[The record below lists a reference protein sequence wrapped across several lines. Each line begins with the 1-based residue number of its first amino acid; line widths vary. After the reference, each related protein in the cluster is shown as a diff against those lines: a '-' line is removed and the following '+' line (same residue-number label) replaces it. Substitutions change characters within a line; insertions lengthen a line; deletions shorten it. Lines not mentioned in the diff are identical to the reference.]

1 MPVNTNFKK
10 SVLCS
15 SMHAILCWN
24 MPKNIGLGLFLGFV
38 ASSSF
43 AESIPAANTVQQA
56 TGEINTATIQT
67 PVAEEAQSLEAE
79 IKQLAAAQGK
89 DSAEELQKIEE
100 AMQQAQAPEVDSLQM
115 LQQQQQAGMT
125 FPEFQPIEFEDL
137 EDLPVAPVDQN
148 LANEIFQVAEQ
159 AKQEAMLDR
168 NGQVPETLVQDATQE
183 ELLQINQAP
192 VNVDALMSSIQADS
206 KIVVEANPA
215 DSTMTELG
223 WMTQAENADQPG
235 FFRRLLHKVR
245 PPRELNTAKVPRIS
259 ADVVISANSA
269 QNGTQNAIGEV
280 SPEAYRTAVDNLSA
294 NIKAKLSSF
303 TQESFADFPAALPQL
318 RTLSNQ
324 AAQAVGFYNAE
335 FKFEKLS
342 DSRVRVNVVPN
353 PPVAI
358 KQQNIEFTGEGQYEA
373 QFQVIGVLPDQ
384 EVDDVFNHGLYEQ
397 TKKRITDAA
406 TDNGYFDSYWRLH
419 DVKVAQPQNTADINL
434 RYETGERYKLGA
446 VEFRMSDPNQE
457 FPLDMDILQ
466 SMVTWQENADYTFW
480 RVNGL
485 ANNLTN
491 SRYFNYTLVDTIRP
505 DPVEHPLELPPDIQ
519 ALVDQQKLSLGD
531 ATVAD
536 KKQVASSQEVTQS
549 VVNEAEFAGTE
560 EGSANENLRT
570 LQVQQENK
578 QTEEERFKEQ
588 ARIDKKIPVIVTL
601 NADRLNSAE
610 VGTGYGTDTGV
621 RLRGQYRRAIVNK
634 RGHSFDANL
643 ELSEIRQAIDGRYN
657 IPYNHP
663 LNDYV
668 ALVGGYEREER
679 DDVAQGSGLLI
690 ESAVAGADRVIKNPM
705 GSWQHTFGLRYRLD
719 RLTETGDVFL
729 DNVPDAF
736 IANGDVEQQSLL
748 LGYEISRTD
757 SNRRVNPSKGFRQ
770 IYKVELGS
778 ESLLS
783 DADLAIFNA
792 GWRFIYSMGENDNHQ
807 FVGRSDL
814 GYIYTEDFNK
824 VPYNLRYFT
833 GGDQS
838 LRGFDYK
845 SLAPQID
852 GFKIGGQALAVG
864 SLEYNYQ
871 FKEGWRAAVFSD
883 FGNAYDTDFSND
895 TEYSVG
901 LGVRWASPIGPIRI
915 DVASGISDD
924 NHPIRLHFFIG
935 SQL

>member
-1 MPVNTNFKK
+1 MLVNTNFKK

-24 MPKNIGLGLFLGFV
+24 MPKKLGLSLFLGLV

-43 AESIPAANTVQQA
+43 AESFTVPNSNAQLAENPAPL
-56 TGEINTATIQT
+56 QT
-67 PVAEEAQSLEAE
+67 PTAEEAQNLAAE

-89 DSAEELQKIEE
+89 DSAEDLQKIEDALE
-100 AMQQAQAPEVDSLQM
+100 QVQTPEFNSLEM
-115 LQQQQQAGMT
+115 LQQQQQAGVS
-125 FPEFQPIEFEDL
+125 FAEFQPIEFEDL
-137 EDLPVAPVDQN
+137 EDLPIAPVDQG

-168 NGQVPETLVQDATQE
+168 NGQVPETLVQDATQQ
-183 ELLQINQAP
+183 ELLQIDQAP
-192 VNVDALMSSIQADS
+192 VNVDQLITNIQADS
-206 KIVVEANPA
+206 NFVVEANPN
-215 DSTMTELG
+215 DTLMTELG
-223 WMTQAENADQPG
+223 WMTQVENADKLG
-235 FFRRLLHKVR
+235 FFRRLLYKVR

-259 ADVVISANSA
+259 ADVVITAKGA
-269 QNGTQNAIGEV
+269 NGTQNSIGEV
-280 SPEAYRTAVDNLSA
+280 SPDAYRTAVDQLSA

-303 TQESFADFPAALPQL
+303 TQESFADFPSALPQL

-342 DSRVRVNVVPN
+342 DSRVRVQVVPN

-406 TDNGYFDSYWRLH
+406 SDNGYFDSYWRLH

-434 RYETGERYKLGA
+434 RYETGERYKLGN

-466 SMVTWQENADYTFW
+466 SMVTWQDNADYTFW

-519 ALVDQQKLSLGD
+519 ALVDQQKISVYD
-531 ATVAD
+531 ATVVD
-536 KKQVASSQEVTQS
+536 QKRVASSQEVTQS

-560 EGSANENLRT
+560 EGASNDKLRM
-570 LQVQQENK
+570 LQAQQEDK
-578 QTEEERFKEQ
+578 QSEEERLKQQ

-610 VGTGYGTDTGV
+610 VGAGYGTDTGV

-643 ELSEIRQAIDGRYN
+643 ELSQIRQAIDGRYN

-679 DDVAQGSGLLI
+679 DDVAQGGGLMI
-690 ESAVAGADRVIKNPM
+690 ESAVAGVDRVIKNPM

-719 RLTETGDVFL
+719 RLTEDGTVFL
-729 DNVPDAF
+729 EKVPDAF

-748 LGYEISRTD
+748 LGYEVSRTD

-770 IYKVELGS
+770 IYKIELGS

-783 DADLAIFNA
+783 DADLAILNA
-792 GWRFIYSMGENDNHQ
+792 GWRFIYSLGENDDHQ

-845 SLAPQID
+845 SLTPQIE

-883 FGNAYDTDFSND
+883 FGNAYDKDFSND

>member
-1 MPVNTNFKK
+1 MLVNTNFKK

-24 MPKNIGLGLFLGFV
+24 MPKKLGLSLFLGLV

-43 AESIPAANTVQQA
+43 AESLTVPNSNAQLA
-56 TGEINTATIQT
+56 ENPVPLQT
-67 PVAEEAQSLEAE
+67 PTAEEAQNLAAE

-89 DSAEELQKIEE
+89 DSAQDLQKIEE
-100 AMQQAQAPEVDSLQM
+100 ALEQAQTPEFNSLEM
-115 LQQQQQAGMT
+115 LQQQQQAGAS
-125 FPEFQPIEFEDL
+125 FAEFQPIEFEDL
-137 EDLPVAPVDQN
+137 EDLPIAPVDQG

-168 NGQVPETLVQDATQE
+168 NGQVPETLVQDATQQ
-183 ELLQINQAP
+183 ELLQIDQAP
-192 VNVDALMSSIQADS
+192 VNVDQLITNIQADS
-206 KIVVEANPA
+206 NFVVEANPN
-215 DSTMTELG
+215 DTLMTELG
-223 WMTQAENADQPG
+223 WMTQVENADKPG
-235 FFRRLLHKVR
+235 FFRRLLYKVR

-259 ADVVISANSA
+259 ADVVITANGV
-269 QNGTQNAIGEV
+269 NGTQNSIGEV
-280 SPEAYRTAVDNLSA
+280 SPDAYRTAVDQLSA

-303 TQESFADFPAALPQL
+303 TQESFADFPSALPQL

-342 DSRVRVNVVPN
+342 DSRVRVQVVPN

-406 TDNGYFDSYWRLH
+406 SDNGYFDSYWRLH

-434 RYETGERYKLGA
+434 RYETGERYKLGN

-466 SMVTWQENADYTFW
+466 SMVTWQDNADYTFW

-505 DPVEHPLELPPDIQ
+505 DPVEYPLELPPDIQ
-519 ALVDQQKLSLGD
+519 ALVDQQKLSVYD
-531 ATVAD
+531 ATVVD
-536 KKQVASSQEVTQS
+536 QKRVVSSQEVTQS

-560 EGSANENLRT
+560 EGASNDKLRM
-570 LQVQQENK
+570 LQAQQEDK
-578 QTEEERFKEQ
+578 QSEEERLKQQ

-610 VGTGYGTDTGV
+610 VGAGYGTDTGV

-643 ELSEIRQAIDGRYN
+643 ELSQIRQAIDGRYN

-679 DDVAQGSGLLI
+679 DDVAQGGGLMI
-690 ESAVAGADRVIKNPM
+690 ESAVAGVDRVIKNPM

-719 RLTETGDVFL
+719 RLTEDGTVFL
-729 DNVPDAF
+729 EKVPDAF

-748 LGYEISRTD
+748 LGYEVSRTD

-770 IYKVELGS
+770 IYKIELGS

-783 DADLAIFNA
+783 DADLAILNA
-792 GWRFIYSMGENDNHQ
+792 GWRFIYSLGENDDHQ

-845 SLAPQID
+845 SLTPQIE

-883 FGNAYDTDFSND
+883 FGNAYDKDFSND

>member
-1 MPVNTNFKK
+1 MLVNTNFKK

-24 MPKNIGLGLFLGFV
+24 MPKKLGLSLFLGLV

-43 AESIPAANTVQQA
+43 AESLTVPNSNAQLA
-56 TGEINTATIQT
+56 ENPVPLQT
-67 PVAEEAQSLEAE
+67 PTAEEAQNLAAE

-89 DSAEELQKIEE
+89 DSAQDLQKIEE
-100 AMQQAQAPEVDSLQM
+100 ALEQAQTPEFNSLEM
-115 LQQQQQAGMT
+115 LQQQQQAGAS
-125 FPEFQPIEFEDL
+125 FAEFQPIEFEDL
-137 EDLPVAPVDQN
+137 EDLPIAPVDQG

-168 NGQVPETLVQDATQE
+168 NGQVPETLVQDATQQ
-183 ELLQINQAP
+183 ELLQIDQAP
-192 VNVDALMSSIQADS
+192 VNVDQLITNIQADS
-206 KIVVEANPA
+206 NFVVEANPNDTLMA
-215 DSTMTELG
+215 ELG
-223 WMTQAENADQPG
+223 WMTQVENADKLG
-235 FFRRLLHKVR
+235 FFRRLLYKVR

-259 ADVVISANSA
+259 ADVVITANGV
-269 QNGTQNAIGEV
+269 NGTQNSIGEV
-280 SPEAYRTAVDNLSA
+280 SPDAYRTAVDQLSA

-303 TQESFADFPAALPQL
+303 TQESFADFPSALPQL

-342 DSRVRVNVVPN
+342 DSRVRVQVVPN

-406 TDNGYFDSYWRLH
+406 SDNGYFDSYWRLH

-434 RYETGERYKLGA
+434 RYETGERYKLGN

-466 SMVTWQENADYTFW
+466 SMVTWQDNADYTFW

-519 ALVDQQKLSLGD
+519 ALVDQQKISVYD
-531 ATVAD
+531 ATVVD
-536 KKQVASSQEVTQS
+536 QKRVVSSQEVTQS

-560 EGSANENLRT
+560 EGASNDKLRM
-570 LQVQQENK
+570 LQAQQEDK
-578 QTEEERFKEQ
+578 QSEEERLKQQ

-610 VGTGYGTDTGV
+610 VGAGFGTDTGV

-643 ELSEIRQAIDGRYN
+643 ELSQIRQAIDGRYN

-679 DDVAQGSGLLI
+679 DDVAQGGGLMI
-690 ESAVAGADRVIKNPM
+690 ESAVAGVDRVIKNPM

-719 RLTETGDVFL
+719 RLTEDGTVFL
-729 DNVPDAF
+729 EKVPDAF

-748 LGYEISRTD
+748 LGYEVSRTD

-770 IYKVELGS
+770 IYKIELGS

-783 DADLAIFNA
+783 DADLAILNA
-792 GWRFIYSMGENDNHQ
+792 GWRFIYSLGENDDHQ

-845 SLAPQID
+845 SLTPQIE

-883 FGNAYDTDFSND
+883 FGNAYDKDFSND

>member
-1 MPVNTNFKK
+1 MLVNTNFKK

-24 MPKNIGLGLFLGFV
+24 MPKKLGLSLFLGLV

-43 AESIPAANTVQQA
+43 AESLKVANS
-56 TGEINTATIQT
+56 NTQLAENPTPLQT
-67 PVAEEAQSLEAE
+67 PTTEEAQNLAEE

-89 DSAEELQKIEE
+89 DSAEDLQKIEDALE
-100 AMQQAQAPEVDSLQM
+100 QAQTPEFNSLEM
-115 LQQQQQAGMT
+115 LQQQQQAGAS
-125 FPEFQPIEFEDL
+125 FAEFQPIEFEDL
-137 EDLPVAPVDQN
+137 EDLPIAPVDQQ
-148 LANEIFQVAEQ
+148 LANEIFQVAQQ

-168 NGQVPETLVQDATQE
+168 NGQLPETLVQDATQQE
-183 ELLQINQAP
+183 VLQIDQAP
-192 VNVDALMSSIQADS
+192 VNIDQLMTSIQADRNF
-206 KIVVEANPA
+206 VVEANPS
-215 DSTMTELG
+215 DTLTELG
-223 WMTQAENADQPG
+223 WMTQVENADKPG
-235 FFRRLLHKVR
+235 FFRRLLYKVR

-259 ADVVISANSA
+259 ADVVITANSA
-269 QNGTQNAIGEV
+269 NGTQDSIGEV
-280 SPEAYRTAVDNLSA
+280 SPNAYRTAVDQLSA

-303 TQESFADFPAALPQL
+303 TQESFADFPSALPQL

-342 DSRVRVNVVPN
+342 ESRVRVHVVPN

-406 TDNGYFDSYWRLH
+406 SDNGYFDSYWRLH

-434 RYETGERYKLGA
+434 RYETGERYKLGN

-466 SMVTWQENADYTFW
+466 SLVTWQDNADYTFW

-519 ALVDQQKLSLGD
+519 ALVDQQKLSVYE
-531 ATVAD
+531 ATAAD
-536 KKQVASSQEVTQS
+536 QKRVVSSQEVTQS

-560 EGSANENLRT
+560 EGTSNDKLRI
-570 LQVQQENK
+570 LQAQQEDT
-578 QTEEERFKEQ
+578 QSEEERLKQQ

-610 VGTGYGTDTGV
+610 VGAGFGTDTGV

-643 ELSEIRQAIDGRYN
+643 ELSQIRQAIDGRYN

-679 DDVAQGSGLLI
+679 DDVAQGGGLMI
-690 ESAVAGADRVIKNPM
+690 ESAVAGVDRVIKKPM

-719 RLTETGDVFL
+719 RLTEDGTMFL
-729 DNVPDAF
+729 TKPDAF

-748 LGYEISRTD
+748 LGYEVSRTD

-783 DADLAIFNA
+783 DADLAILNA
-792 GWRFIYSMGENDNHQ
+792 GWRFIYSFGENDDHQ

-845 SLAPQID
+845 SLSPQIE

-883 FGNAYDTDFSND
+883 FGNAYDKDFSND

>member
-1 MPVNTNFKK
+1 M
-10 SVLCS
+10 
-15 SMHAILCWN
+15 
-24 MPKNIGLGLFLGFV
+24 
-38 ASSSF
+38 
-43 AESIPAANTVQQA
+43 
-56 TGEINTATIQT
+56 
-67 PVAEEAQSLEAE
+67 
-79 IKQLAAAQGK
+79 
-89 DSAEELQKIEE
+89 
-100 AMQQAQAPEVDSLQM
+100 
-115 LQQQQQAGMT
+115 
-125 FPEFQPIEFEDL
+125 
-137 EDLPVAPVDQN
+137 
-148 LANEIFQVAEQ
+148 AEQ

-168 NGQVPETLVQDATQE
+168 NGQVPETLVQDATQQ
-183 ELLQINQAP
+183 ELLQIDQAP
-192 VNVDALMSSIQADS
+192 VNVDQLITNIQTDS
-206 KIVVEANPA
+206 NFVVEANPN
-215 DSTMTELG
+215 DTLMTELG
-223 WMTQAENADQPG
+223 WMTQVENADKPG
-235 FFRRLLHKVR
+235 FFRRLLYKVR

-259 ADVVISANSA
+259 ADVVITANGA
-269 QNGTQNAIGEV
+269 NGTQDSIGEV
-280 SPEAYRTAVDNLSA
+280 SPDAYRTAVDQLSA

-303 TQESFADFPAALPQL
+303 TQESFADFPSALPQL

-342 DSRVRVNVVPN
+342 DSRVRVQVVPN

-406 TDNGYFDSYWRLH
+406 SDNGYFDSYWRLH

-434 RYETGERYKLGA
+434 RYETGERYKLGN

-466 SMVTWQENADYTFW
+466 SMVTWQDNADYTFW

-505 DPVEHPLELPPDIQ
+505 DPVEYPLELPPDIQ
-519 ALVDQQKLSLGD
+519 ALVDQQKLSVYD
-531 ATVAD
+531 ATVVD
-536 KKQVASSQEVTQS
+536 QKRVASSQEVTQS

-560 EGSANENLRT
+560 EGASNDKLRM
-570 LQVQQENK
+570 LQAQQEDK
-578 QTEEERFKEQ
+578 QSEEERLKQQ

-610 VGTGYGTDTGV
+610 VGAGYGTDTGV

-643 ELSEIRQAIDGRYN
+643 ELSQIRQAIDGRYN

-679 DDVAQGSGLLI
+679 DDVAQGGGLLI

-719 RLTETGDVFL
+719 RLTEDGTVFL
-729 DNVPDAF
+729 EKVPDAF

-748 LGYEISRTD
+748 LGYEVSRTD

-770 IYKVELGS
+770 IYKIELGS

-783 DADLAIFNA
+783 DADLAILNA
-792 GWRFIYSMGENDNHQ
+792 GWRFIYSLGENDDHQ

-845 SLAPQID
+845 SLTPQIE

-883 FGNAYDTDFSND
+883 FGNAYDKDFSND

>member
-1 MPVNTNFKK
+1 MLVNTNFKK

-24 MPKNIGLGLFLGFV
+24 MPKKLGLSLFLGLV

-43 AESIPAANTVQQA
+43 AESLKVSNSNTQLA
-56 TGEINTATIQT
+56 ENPTSLQT
-67 PVAEEAQSLEAE
+67 PTTEEAQNLAEE

-89 DSAEELQKIEE
+89 DSAQDLQKIEE
-100 AMQQAQAPEVDSLQM
+100 ALEQAQTPEFNSLEM
-115 LQQQQQAGMT
+115 LQQQQQAGAS
-125 FPEFQPIEFEDL
+125 FAEFQPIEFEDL
-137 EDLPVAPVDQN
+137 EDLPIAPVDQG

-168 NGQVPETLVQDATQE
+168 NGQVPETLVQDATQQ
-183 ELLQINQAP
+183 ELLQIDQAP
-192 VNVDALMSSIQADS
+192 VNVDQLITNIQADS
-206 KIVVEANPA
+206 NFVVEANPNDTLMA
-215 DSTMTELG
+215 ELG
-223 WMTQAENADQPG
+223 WMTQVENADKPG
-235 FFRRLLHKVR
+235 FFRRLLYKVR

-259 ADVVISANSA
+259 ADVVITANGA
-269 QNGTQNAIGEV
+269 NGTQNSIGEV
-280 SPEAYRTAVDNLSA
+280 SPDAYRTAVDQLSA

-303 TQESFADFPAALPQL
+303 TQESFADFPSALPQL

-342 DSRVRVNVVPN
+342 DSRVRVQVVPN

-406 TDNGYFDSYWRLH
+406 SDNGYFDSYWRLH

-434 RYETGERYKLGA
+434 RYETGERYKLGN

-466 SMVTWQENADYTFW
+466 SMVTWQDNADYTFW

-505 DPVEHPLELPPDIQ
+505 DPVEYPLELPPDIQ
-519 ALVDQQKLSLGD
+519 ALVDQQKLSVYD
-531 ATVAD
+531 ATVVD
-536 KKQVASSQEVTQS
+536 QKRVVSSQEVTQS

-560 EGSANENLRT
+560 EGASNDKLRM
-570 LQVQQENK
+570 LQAQQEDK
-578 QTEEERFKEQ
+578 QSEEERLKQQ

-610 VGTGYGTDTGV
+610 VGAGYGTDTGV

-643 ELSEIRQAIDGRYN
+643 ELSQIRQAIDGRYN

-679 DDVAQGSGLLI
+679 DDVAQGGGLMI
-690 ESAVAGADRVIKNPM
+690 ESAVAGVDRVIKNPM

-719 RLTETGDVFL
+719 RLTEDGTVFL
-729 DNVPDAF
+729 EKVPDAF

-748 LGYEISRTD
+748 LGYEVSRTD

-770 IYKVELGS
+770 IYKIELGS

-783 DADLAIFNA
+783 DADLAILNA
-792 GWRFIYSMGENDNHQ
+792 GWRFIYSLGENDDHQ

-845 SLAPQID
+845 SLTPQIE

-883 FGNAYDTDFSND
+883 FGNAYDKDFSND

>member
-1 MPVNTNFKK
+1 MLVNTNFKK

-24 MPKNIGLGLFLGFV
+24 MPKKLGLSLFLGLV

-43 AESIPAANTVQQA
+43 AESLTVPNSNAQLAENPAPL
-56 TGEINTATIQT
+56 QT
-67 PVAEEAQSLEAE
+67 PTAEEAQNLAAE

-89 DSAEELQKIEE
+89 DSAEDLQKIEE
-100 AMQQAQAPEVDSLQM
+100 ALEQAQTPEFNSLEM
-115 LQQQQQAGMT
+115 LQQQQQAGAS
-125 FPEFQPIEFEDL
+125 FAEFQPIEFEDL
-137 EDLPVAPVDQN
+137 EDLPIAPVDQG

-168 NGQVPETLVQDATQE
+168 NGQVPETLVQDATQQ
-183 ELLQINQAP
+183 ELLQIDQAP
-192 VNVDALMSSIQADS
+192 VNVDQLITNIQADS
-206 KIVVEANPA
+206 NFVVEANPNDTLMA
-215 DSTMTELG
+215 ELG
-223 WMTQAENADQPG
+223 WMTQVENADKPG
-235 FFRRLLHKVR
+235 FFRRLLYKVR

-259 ADVVISANSA
+259 ADVVITANGV
-269 QNGTQNAIGEV
+269 NGTQNSIGEV
-280 SPEAYRTAVDNLSA
+280 SPDAYRTAVDQLSA

-303 TQESFADFPAALPQL
+303 TQESFADFPSALPQL

-342 DSRVRVNVVPN
+342 DSRVRVQVVPN

-406 TDNGYFDSYWRLH
+406 SDNGYFDSYWRLH

-434 RYETGERYKLGA
+434 RYETGERYKLGN

-466 SMVTWQENADYTFW
+466 SMVTWQDNADYTFW

-505 DPVEHPLELPPDIQ
+505 DPVEYPLELPPDIQ
-519 ALVDQQKLSLGD
+519 ALVDQQKLSVYD
-531 ATVAD
+531 ATVVD
-536 KKQVASSQEVTQS
+536 QKRVVSSQEVTQS

-560 EGSANENLRT
+560 EGASNDKLRM
-570 LQVQQENK
+570 LQAQQEDK
-578 QTEEERFKEQ
+578 QSEEERLKQQ

-610 VGTGYGTDTGV
+610 VGAGFGTDTGV

-643 ELSEIRQAIDGRYN
+643 ELSQIRQAIDGRYN

-679 DDVAQGSGLLI
+679 DDVAQGGGLMI
-690 ESAVAGADRVIKNPM
+690 ESAVAGVDRVIKNPM

-719 RLTETGDVFL
+719 RLTEDGTVFL
-729 DNVPDAF
+729 EKVPDAF
-736 IANGDVEQQSLL
+736 IANGDVDQQSLL
-748 LGYEISRTD
+748 LGYEVSRTD

-770 IYKVELGS
+770 IYKIELGS

-783 DADLAIFNA
+783 DADLAILNA
-792 GWRFIYSMGENDNHQ
+792 GWRFIYSLGENDDHQ

-845 SLAPQID
+845 SLTPQIE

-883 FGNAYDTDFSND
+883 FGNAYDKDFSND

>member
-1 MPVNTNFKK
+1 MLVNTNFKK

-24 MPKNIGLGLFLGFV
+24 MPKKLGLSLFLGLV

-43 AESIPAANTVQQA
+43 AESLTVPNSNAQLAENPAPLQNPT
-56 TGEINTATIQT
+56 T
-67 PVAEEAQSLEAE
+67 EEAQNLAEE

-89 DSAEELQKIEE
+89 DSAEDLQKIEE
-100 AMQQAQAPEVDSLQM
+100 ALEQAQTPEFNSLEM
-115 LQQQQQAGMT
+115 LQQQQQAGAS
-125 FPEFQPIEFEDL
+125 FAEFQPIEFEDL
-137 EDLPVAPVDQN
+137 EDLPIAPVDQG

-168 NGQVPETLVQDATQE
+168 NGQVPETLVQDATQQ
-183 ELLQINQAP
+183 ELLQIDQAP
-192 VNVDALMSSIQADS
+192 VNVDQLMTSIQADRNF
-206 KIVVEANPA
+206 VVEANPS
-215 DSTMTELG
+215 DTLTELG
-223 WMTQAENADQPG
+223 WMTQVENADKPG
-235 FFRRLLHKVR
+235 FFRRLLYRVR

-259 ADVVISANSA
+259 ADVVITANGA
-269 QNGTQNAIGEV
+269 NGTQNSIGEV
-280 SPEAYRTAVDNLSA
+280 SPDAYRTAVDHLSA

-303 TQESFADFPAALPQL
+303 TQESFADFPSALPQL

-342 DSRVRVNVVPN
+342 DSRVRVHVVPN

-406 TDNGYFDSYWRLH
+406 SDNGYFDSYWRLH

-434 RYETGERYKLGA
+434 RYETGERYKLGN

-466 SMVTWQENADYTFW
+466 SMVTWQDNADYTFW

-505 DPVEHPLELPPDIQ
+505 DPVEYPLELPPDIQ
-519 ALVDQQKLSLGD
+519 ALVDQQKLSVYD
-531 ATVAD
+531 ATVVD
-536 KKQVASSQEVTQS
+536 QKRVVSSQEVTQS

-560 EGSANENLRT
+560 EGASNDKLRM
-570 LQVQQENK
+570 LQAQQEDK
-578 QTEEERFKEQ
+578 QSEEERLKQQ

-610 VGTGYGTDTGV
+610 VGAGFGTDTGV

-643 ELSEIRQAIDGRYN
+643 ELSQIRQAIDGRYN

-679 DDVAQGSGLLI
+679 DDVAQGGGLMI
-690 ESAVAGADRVIKNPM
+690 ESAVAGVDRVIKNPM

-719 RLTETGDVFL
+719 RLTEDGTVFL
-729 DNVPDAF
+729 EKVPDAF
-736 IANGDVEQQSLL
+736 IANGDVDQQSLL
-748 LGYEISRTD
+748 LGYEVSRTD

-770 IYKVELGS
+770 IYKIELGS

-783 DADLAIFNA
+783 DADLAILNA
-792 GWRFIYSMGENDNHQ
+792 GWRFIYSLGENDDHQ

-845 SLAPQID
+845 SLTPQIE

-883 FGNAYDTDFSND
+883 FGNAYDKDFSND

>member
-1 MPVNTNFKK
+1 MLVNTNFKK

-24 MPKNIGLGLFLGFV
+24 MPKKLGLSLFLGLV

-43 AESIPAANTVQQA
+43 AESLTVPNSNAQLA
-56 TGEINTATIQT
+56 ENPVPLQT
-67 PVAEEAQSLEAE
+67 PTAEEAQNLAAE

-89 DSAEELQKIEE
+89 DSAQDLQKIEE
-100 AMQQAQAPEVDSLQM
+100 ALEQAQTPEFNSLEM
-115 LQQQQQAGMT
+115 LQQQQQAGA
-125 FPEFQPIEFEDL
+125 FFAEFQPIEFEDL
-137 EDLPVAPVDQN
+137 EDLPIAPVDQG

-168 NGQVPETLVQDATQE
+168 NGQVPETLVQDATQQ
-183 ELLQINQAP
+183 ELLQIDQAP
-192 VNVDALMSSIQADS
+192 VNVDRLITNIQADS
-206 KIVVEANPA
+206 NFVVEANPNDTLMA
-215 DSTMTELG
+215 ELG
-223 WMTQAENADQPG
+223 WMTQVENADKPG
-235 FFRRLLHKVR
+235 FFRRLLYKVR

-259 ADVVISANSA
+259 ADVVITANGA
-269 QNGTQNAIGEV
+269 NGTQDSIGEV
-280 SPEAYRTAVDNLSA
+280 SPDAYRTAVDQLSA
-294 NIKAKLSSF
+294 NIKAKLSSY
-303 TQESFADFPAALPQL
+303 TQESFADFPSALPQL

-342 DSRVRVNVVPN
+342 DSRVRVHVVPN

-406 TDNGYFDSYWRLH
+406 SDNGYFDSYWRLH

-434 RYETGERYKLGA
+434 RYETGERYKLGN

-466 SMVTWQENADYTFW
+466 SLVTWQDNADYTFW

-519 ALVDQQKLSLGD
+519 ALVDQQKLSVYE
-531 ATVAD
+531 ATPAD
-536 KKQVASSQEVTQS
+536 QKRVVSSQEVTQS

-560 EGSANENLRT
+560 EGTSNDKLRI
-570 LQVQQENK
+570 LQAQQEDK
-578 QTEEERFKEQ
+578 QSEEERLKQQ

-610 VGTGYGTDTGV
+610 VGAGFGTDTGV

-643 ELSEIRQAIDGRYN
+643 ELSQIRQAIDGRYN

-679 DDVAQGSGLLI
+679 DDVAQGGGLMI
-690 ESAVAGADRVIKNPM
+690 ESAVAGVDRVIKKPM

-719 RLTETGDVFL
+719 RLTEDGTVFL
-729 DNVPDAF
+729 TKPDAF

-748 LGYEISRTD
+748 LGYEVSRTD

-783 DADLAIFNA
+783 DADLAILNA
-792 GWRFIYSMGENDNHQ
+792 GWRFIYSLGENDDHQ

-845 SLAPQID
+845 SLTPQIE

-883 FGNAYDTDFSND
+883 FGNAYDKDFSND

>member
-1 MPVNTNFKK
+1 MLVNTNFKK

-24 MPKNIGLGLFLGFV
+24 MPKKLGLSLFLGLV

-43 AESIPAANTVQQA
+43 AESLTVPNSNAQLA
-56 TGEINTATIQT
+56 ENPVPLQT
-67 PVAEEAQSLEAE
+67 PTAEEAQNLAAE

-89 DSAEELQKIEE
+89 DSAQDLQKIEE
-100 AMQQAQAPEVDSLQM
+100 ALEQAQTPEFNSLEM
-115 LQQQQQAGMT
+115 LQQQQQAGAS
-125 FPEFQPIEFEDL
+125 FAEFQPIEFEDL
-137 EDLPVAPVDQN
+137 EDLPIAPVDQG

-168 NGQVPETLVQDATQE
+168 NGQVPETLVQDATQQ
-183 ELLQINQAP
+183 ELLQIDQAP
-192 VNVDALMSSIQADS
+192 VNVDQLITNIQADS
-206 KIVVEANPA
+206 NFVVEANPN
-215 DSTMTELG
+215 DTLMTELG
-223 WMTQAENADQPG
+223 WMTQVENADKPG
-235 FFRRLLHKVR
+235 FFRRLLYKVR

-259 ADVVISANSA
+259 ADVVITANGA
-269 QNGTQNAIGEV
+269 NGTQNSIGEV
-280 SPEAYRTAVDNLSA
+280 SPDAYRTAVDHLSA

-303 TQESFADFPAALPQL
+303 TQESFADFPSALPQL

-342 DSRVRVNVVPN
+342 DSRVRVQVVPN

-406 TDNGYFDSYWRLH
+406 SDNGYFDSYWRLH

-434 RYETGERYKLGA
+434 RYETGERYKLGN

-466 SMVTWQENADYTFW
+466 SMVTWQDNADYTFW

-505 DPVEHPLELPPDIQ
+505 DPVEYPLELPPDIQ
-519 ALVDQQKLSLGD
+519 ALVDQQKLSVYD
-531 ATVAD
+531 ATVVD
-536 KKQVASSQEVTQS
+536 QKRVVSSQEVTQS

-560 EGSANENLRT
+560 EGASNDKLRM
-570 LQVQQENK
+570 LQAQQEDK
-578 QTEEERFKEQ
+578 QSEEERLKQQ

-610 VGTGYGTDTGV
+610 VGAGYGTDTGV

-643 ELSEIRQAIDGRYN
+643 ELSQIRQAIDGRYN

-679 DDVAQGSGLLI
+679 DDVAQGGGLMI
-690 ESAVAGADRVIKNPM
+690 ESAVAGVDRVIKNPM

-719 RLTETGDVFL
+719 RLTEDGTVFL
-729 DNVPDAF
+729 EKVPDAF

-748 LGYEISRTD
+748 LGYEVSRTD

-770 IYKVELGS
+770 IYKIELGS

-783 DADLAIFNA
+783 DADLAILNA
-792 GWRFIYSMGENDNHQ
+792 GWRFIYSLGENDDHQ

-845 SLAPQID
+845 SLTPQIE

-883 FGNAYDTDFSND
+883 FGNAYDKDFSND

>member
-1 MPVNTNFKK
+1 MLVNTNFKK

-24 MPKNIGLGLFLGFV
+24 MPKKLGLSLFLGLV

-43 AESIPAANTVQQA
+43 AESLTVPNSNAQLAENPAPL
-56 TGEINTATIQT
+56 QT
-67 PVAEEAQSLEAE
+67 PTAEEAQNLAAE

-89 DSAEELQKIEE
+89 DSAQDLQKIEE
-100 AMQQAQAPEVDSLQM
+100 ALEQAQTPEFNSLEM
-115 LQQQQQAGMT
+115 LQQQQQAGAS
-125 FPEFQPIEFEDL
+125 FAEFQPIEFEDL
-137 EDLPVAPVDQN
+137 EDLPIAPVDQG

-168 NGQVPETLVQDATQE
+168 NGQVPETLVQDATQQ
-183 ELLQINQAP
+183 ELLQIDQAP
-192 VNVDALMSSIQADS
+192 VNVDQLITNIQADS
-206 KIVVEANPA
+206 NFVVEANPN
-215 DSTMTELG
+215 DTLMTELG
-223 WMTQAENADQPG
+223 WMTQVENADKPG
-235 FFRRLLHKVR
+235 FFRRLLYKVR

-259 ADVVISANSA
+259 ADVVITANGA
-269 QNGTQNAIGEV
+269 NGTQNSIGEV
-280 SPEAYRTAVDNLSA
+280 SPDAYRTAVDHLSA

-303 TQESFADFPAALPQL
+303 TQESFADFPSALPQL

-342 DSRVRVNVVPN
+342 DSRVRVQVVPN

-406 TDNGYFDSYWRLH
+406 SDNGYFDSYWRLH

-434 RYETGERYKLGA
+434 RYETGERYKLGN

-466 SMVTWQENADYTFW
+466 SMVTWQDNADYTFW

-505 DPVEHPLELPPDIQ
+505 DPVEYPLELPPDIQ
-519 ALVDQQKLSLGD
+519 ALVDQQKLSVYD
-531 ATVAD
+531 ATVVD
-536 KKQVASSQEVTQS
+536 QKRVVSSQEVTQS

-560 EGSANENLRT
+560 EGASNDKLRM
-570 LQVQQENK
+570 LQAQQEDK
-578 QTEEERFKEQ
+578 QSEEERLKQQ

-610 VGTGYGTDTGV
+610 VGAGFGTDTGV

-643 ELSEIRQAIDGRYN
+643 ELSQIRQAIDGRYN

-679 DDVAQGSGLLI
+679 DDVAQGGGLMI
-690 ESAVAGADRVIKNPM
+690 ESAVAGVDRVIKKPM

-719 RLTETGDVFL
+719 RLTEDGTVFL
-729 DNVPDAF
+729 TKPDAF

-748 LGYEISRTD
+748 LGYEVSRTD

-770 IYKVELGS
+770 IYKIELGS

-783 DADLAIFNA
+783 DADLAILNA
-792 GWRFIYSMGENDNHQ
+792 GWRFIYSLGENDDHQ

-845 SLAPQID
+845 SLTPQTE

-883 FGNAYDTDFSND
+883 FGNAYDKDFSND

>member
-303 TQESFADFPAALPQL
+303 TQESFADFPVALPQL

-560 EGSANENLRT
+560 EGPANENLRT

-814 GYIYTEDFNK
+814 GYIYTEDFKK

>member
-1 MPVNTNFKK
+1 MLVNTNFKK

-24 MPKNIGLGLFLGFV
+24 MPKKLGLSLFLGLV

-43 AESIPAANTVQQA
+43 AESLKVSNSNTQLA
-56 TGEINTATIQT
+56 ENPTSLQT
-67 PVAEEAQSLEAE
+67 PTTEEAQNLAEE

-89 DSAEELQKIEE
+89 DSAQDLQKIEE
-100 AMQQAQAPEVDSLQM
+100 ALEQAQTPEFNSLEM
-115 LQQQQQAGMT
+115 LQQQQQAGAS
-125 FPEFQPIEFEDL
+125 FAEFQPIEFEDL
-137 EDLPVAPVDQN
+137 EDLPIAPVDQQ
-148 LANEIFQVAEQ
+148 LANEIFQVAQQ

-168 NGQVPETLVQDATQE
+168 NGQVPETLVQDATQQ
-183 ELLQINQAP
+183 ELLQIDQAP
-192 VNVDALMSSIQADS
+192 VNVDQLMTSIQADS
-206 KIVVEANPA
+206 NFVVEANPS
-215 DSTMTELG
+215 DTLTELG
-223 WMTQAENADQPG
+223 WMTQVENADKLG
-235 FFRRLLHKVR
+235 FFRRLLYKVR

-259 ADVVISANSA
+259 ADVVITANSA
-269 QNGTQNAIGEV
+269 NGTQNSIGEV
-280 SPEAYRTAVDNLSA
+280 SPDAYRTAVDQLSA

-303 TQESFADFPAALPQL
+303 TQESFADFPSALPQL

-342 DSRVRVNVVPN
+342 DSRVRVHVVPN

-406 TDNGYFDSYWRLH
+406 LDNGYFDSYWRLH

-434 RYETGERYKLGA
+434 RYETGERYKLGN

-466 SMVTWQENADYTFW
+466 SLVTWQDNADYTFW

-519 ALVDQQKLSLGD
+519 ALVDQQKLSVYE
-531 ATVAD
+531 ATAAD
-536 KKQVASSQEVTQS
+536 QKRVVSSQEVTQS

-560 EGSANENLRT
+560 EGTSNDKLRI
-570 LQVQQENK
+570 LQAQQEDK
-578 QTEEERFKEQ
+578 QSEEERLKQQ

-610 VGTGYGTDTGV
+610 VGAGFGTDTGV

-643 ELSEIRQAIDGRYN
+643 ELSQIRQAIDGRYN

-679 DDVAQGSGLLI
+679 DDVAQGGGLMI
-690 ESAVAGADRVIKNPM
+690 ESAVAGVDRVIKKPM

-719 RLTETGDVFL
+719 RLTEDGTVFL
-729 DNVPDAF
+729 TKPDAF

-748 LGYEISRTD
+748 LGYEVSRTD

-783 DADLAIFNA
+783 DADLAILNA
-792 GWRFIYSMGENDNHQ
+792 GWRFIYSLGENDDHQ

-845 SLAPQID
+845 SLSPQIE

-883 FGNAYDTDFSND
+883 FGNAYDKDFSND

>member
-342 DSRVRVNVVPN
+342 DSRVRVNIVPN

-397 TKKRITDAA
+397 TKNRITDAA

-505 DPVEHPLELPPDIQ
+505 DPVEHPIELPPDIQ

-610 VGTGYGTDTGV
+610 VGAGYGTDTGV

>member
-1 MPVNTNFKK
+1 MLVNTNFKK

-24 MPKNIGLGLFLGFV
+24 MPKKLGLSLFLGLV

-43 AESIPAANTVQQA
+43 AESLKVSNSNTQLA
-56 TGEINTATIQT
+56 ENPTSLQT
-67 PVAEEAQSLEAE
+67 PTTEEAQNLAEE

-89 DSAEELQKIEE
+89 DSAQDLQKIEE
-100 AMQQAQAPEVDSLQM
+100 ALEQAQTPEFNSLEM
-115 LQQQQQAGMT
+115 LQQQQQAGAS
-125 FPEFQPIEFEDL
+125 FAEFQPIEFEDL
-137 EDLPVAPVDQN
+137 EDLPIAPVDQG

-168 NGQVPETLVQDATQE
+168 NGQVPETLVQDATQQ
-183 ELLQINQAP
+183 ELLQIDQAP
-192 VNVDALMSSIQADS
+192 VNVDQLITNIQADS
-206 KIVVEANPA
+206 NFVVEANPN
-215 DSTMTELG
+215 DTLMTELG
-223 WMTQAENADQPG
+223 WMTQVENADKPG
-235 FFRRLLHKVR
+235 FFRRLLYKVR

-259 ADVVISANSA
+259 ADVVITANGA
-269 QNGTQNAIGEV
+269 NGTQNSIGEV
-280 SPEAYRTAVDNLSA
+280 SPDAYRTAVDHLSA

-303 TQESFADFPAALPQL
+303 TQESFADFPSALPQL

-342 DSRVRVNVVPN
+342 DSRVRVHVVPN

-406 TDNGYFDSYWRLH
+406 SDNGYFDSYWRLH

-434 RYETGERYKLGA
+434 RYETGERYKLGN

-466 SMVTWQENADYTFW
+466 SMVTWQDNADYTFW

-505 DPVEHPLELPPDIQ
+505 DPVEYPLELPPDIQ
-519 ALVDQQKLSLGD
+519 ALVDQQKLSVYD
-531 ATVAD
+531 ATVVD
-536 KKQVASSQEVTQS
+536 QKRVVSSQEVTQS

-560 EGSANENLRT
+560 EGASNDKLHM
-570 LQVQQENK
+570 LQAQQEDK
-578 QTEEERFKEQ
+578 QSEEERLKQQ

-610 VGTGYGTDTGV
+610 VGAGYGTDTGV

-643 ELSEIRQAIDGRYN
+643 ELSQIRQAIDGRYN

-679 DDVAQGSGLLI
+679 DDVAQGGGLMI
-690 ESAVAGADRVIKNPM
+690 ESAVAGVDRVIKNPM

-719 RLTETGDVFL
+719 RLTEDGTVFL
-729 DNVPDAF
+729 EKVPDAF

-748 LGYEISRTD
+748 LGYEVSRTD

-770 IYKVELGS
+770 IYKIELGS

-783 DADLAIFNA
+783 DADLAILNA
-792 GWRFIYSMGENDNHQ
+792 GWRFIYSLGENDDHQ

-845 SLAPQID
+845 SLTPQIE

-883 FGNAYDTDFSND
+883 FGNAYDKDFSND

>member
-1 MPVNTNFKK
+1 MLVNTNFKK

-24 MPKNIGLGLFLGFV
+24 MPKKLGLSLFLGLV

-43 AESIPAANTVQQA
+43 AESLKVPNSNTQLA
-56 TGEINTATIQT
+56 ENPTPLQT
-67 PVAEEAQSLEAE
+67 PTTEEAQNLAEE

-89 DSAEELQKIEE
+89 DSAEDLQKIEDALE
-100 AMQQAQAPEVDSLQM
+100 QAQTPEFNSLEM
-115 LQQQQQAGMT
+115 LQQQQQAGAS
-125 FPEFQPIEFEDL
+125 FAEFQPIEFEDL
-137 EDLPVAPVDQN
+137 EDLPIAPVDQQ
-148 LANEIFQVAEQ
+148 LANEIFQVAQQ

-168 NGQVPETLVQDATQE
+168 NGQLPETLVQDATQQE
-183 ELLQINQAP
+183 VLQIDQAP
-192 VNVDALMSSIQADS
+192 VNIDQLMTSIQADRNF
-206 KIVVEANPA
+206 VVEANPS
-215 DSTMTELG
+215 DTLTELG
-223 WMTQAENADQPG
+223 WMTQVENADKPG
-235 FFRRLLHKVR
+235 FFRRLLYKVR

-259 ADVVISANSA
+259 ADVVITANSA
-269 QNGTQNAIGEV
+269 NGTQDSIGEV
-280 SPEAYRTAVDNLSA
+280 SPNAYRTAVDQLSA

-303 TQESFADFPAALPQL
+303 TQESFADFPSALPQL

-342 DSRVRVNVVPN
+342 ESRVRVHVVPN

-406 TDNGYFDSYWRLH
+406 SDNGYFDSYWRLH

-434 RYETGERYKLGA
+434 RYETGERYKLGN

-466 SMVTWQENADYTFW
+466 SLVTWQDNADYTFW

-519 ALVDQQKLSLGD
+519 ALVDQQKLSVYE
-531 ATVAD
+531 ATAAD
-536 KKQVASSQEVTQS
+536 QKRVVSSQEVTQS

-560 EGSANENLRT
+560 EGTSNDKLRI
-570 LQVQQENK
+570 LQAQQEDT
-578 QTEEERFKEQ
+578 QSEEERLKQQ

-610 VGTGYGTDTGV
+610 VGAGFGTDTGV

-643 ELSEIRQAIDGRYN
+643 ELSQIRQAIDGRYN

-679 DDVAQGSGLLI
+679 DDVAQGGGLMI
-690 ESAVAGADRVIKNPM
+690 ESAVAGVDRVIKKPM

-719 RLTETGDVFL
+719 RLTEDGTMFL
-729 DNVPDAF
+729 TKPDAF

-748 LGYEISRTD
+748 LGYEVSRTD

-783 DADLAIFNA
+783 DADLAILNA
-792 GWRFIYSMGENDNHQ
+792 GWRFIYSFGENDDHQ

-845 SLAPQID
+845 SLSPQIE

-883 FGNAYDTDFSND
+883 FGNAYDKDFSND